1 MKENYIA
8 IVITLNNIYE
18 ERISKALSSKST
30 VSAVYL
36 LDYVLPQ
43 VAKLS
48 KTLQSEKLD
57 LTVISSLVEATLYSL
72 DDALSPA
79 ANWVLELQDM
89 KESLEEAMGV
99 NITSDIQTFQNSVG
113 NRFVS
118 TLKGNIS
125 SHFCSQDIVSAFS
138 IFDPKKTPSV
148 DTSEYQQYGEGSVT
162 VLLDQYGG
170 RKTAVSL
177 EGEEYEKM
185 GLVSSEVKAEWKT
198 LKHYLTKKPQ
208 EDMASQLHELV
219 TNETLISMLPNL
231 NTLASICLTI
241 PIGTASVERNFS
253 QMKMIKTR
261 LRNRL
266 GEKSLFHLMKI
277 AIESPEKLS
286 DSDLEN
292 VVDIWYRKSRRII
305 V

>member
-57 LTVISSLVEATLYSL
+57 LTVISFLVEAPLYSL

-113 NRFVS
+113 NRFV
-118 TLKGNIS
+118 IS

-241 PIGTASVERNFS
+241 PIGTASVEQSFS

-286 DSDLEN
+286 DSDL
-292 VVDIWYRKSRRII
+292 RKCCRYM
-305 V
+305 VQKK

>member
-1 MKENYIA
+1 MIKPSDTRWLAHERCVQAVKENYIA
-8 IVITLNNIYE
+8 IVITLNNVYE
-18 ERISKALSSKST
+18 ETHQPEGLGISKALSSKST

-48 KTLQSEKLD
+48 KTLQTEKLD

-99 NITSDIQTFQNSVG
+99 NITTSDIQTFQNSVG
-113 NRFVS
+113 NHFVS
-118 TLKGNIS
+118 TLKDNIS
-125 SHFCSQDIVSAFS
+125 SRFCSQDIVSAFS

-185 GLVSSEVKAEWKT
+185 GLVSSEVKAEWKM
-198 LKHYLTKKPQ
+198 LKHYLAKKPQ

-219 TNETLISMLPNL
+219 TNETLISKFPNL

-241 PIGTASVERNFS
+241 PNGTASVEQSFS
-253 QMKMIKTR
+253 QMKMIKD
-261 LRNRL
+261 
-266 GEKSLFHLMKI
+266 
-277 AIESPEKLS
+277 SP
-286 DSDLEN
+286 
-292 VVDIWYRKSRRII
+292 
-305 V
+305 

>member
-1 MKENYIA
+1 M
-8 IVITLNNIYE
+8 
-18 ERISKALSSKST
+18 
-30 VSAVYL
+30 
-36 LDYVLPQ
+36 
-43 VAKLS
+43 
-48 KTLQSEKLD
+48 
-57 LTVISSLVEATLYSL
+57 EATLYSL

-99 NITSDIQTFQNSVG
+99 NVTTSNIQTFQNRVG

-125 SHFCSQDIVSAFS
+125 SRFCSQDIVSAFS
-138 IFDPKKTPSV
+138 IFDPTKTPSV
-148 DTSEYQQYGEGSVT
+148 DTSKYQQNGEGSVT

-219 TNETLISMLPNL
+219 TNETLISMLPHL
-231 NTLASICLTI
+231 NTLESICLTI
-241 PIGTASVERNFS
+241 PIGTASVERSFS

-266 GEKSLFHLMKI
+266 GEKSLSHLMKI
-277 AIESPEKLS
+277 AIASPEKLS
-286 DSDLEN
+286 ESDLDN
-292 VVDIWYRKSRRII
+292 IVDIWYRKSRRII